1 MPDLPRPA
9 PEALLPQARREH
21 RGRLKIF
28 LGAAPGV
35 GKTYAMLQ
43 AARQSAAEGVKVLVG
58 VVETHGRAETEA
70 MLRGLEVLPRRA
82 VYHNG
87 RILQE
92 MDAEALIARR
102 PDLAL
107 IDELAHSNLSG
118 GRHDKRW
125 QDVEDVLAAGID
137 VFTTLNV
144 QHVETLNDTVAR
156 ITGVRVRE
164 TVPDSVLEAADE
176 IELIDLPPDELIAR
190 LRAGKV
196 YVQDQAAR
204 AVANFFAK
212 GNLTALRELAMRTA
226 ADRVDAQLQEHMA
239 AHAIEG
245 PWPTQE
251 RILVVLPEG
260 AVGRDALRIAKRSA
274 DRARVEWMAIALT
287 SLHAETRTGAE
298 ARDSAAA
305 ALRLAERLG
314 AEVSVLQTE
323 RDAAA
328 EVIAFARAH
337 NIRRIVLPRPPARGG
352 PVGRLARWLTP
363 SAHELALRGLLRQAT
378 QFELTLVTD
387 DESPARART
396 LPRLPPW
403 PETARRLGQAMLA
416 VALATLI
423 AWAADRLVPVLSLS
437 LIFMTMVVA
446 VAAKL
451 GRWPSVAAAVVSFM
465 VYNLLFTEP
474 RYTFRIWS
482 EAQFLTLLLFLAA
495 SILTGNLAARLRDRA
510 IAQRAISDRTRKLY
524 DFSRRAAAAASLDDV
539 VWAAVSHVAAV
550 LGCETILLL
559 PAETGRLAIVG
570 AFPPEDRMEPREIS
584 AAHYAFDHGEPAGRG
599 STTLPASRWLFLPLT
614 ASDRRIGVL
623 GLAYPEGREA
633 APGDRRLVEAL
644 TDQVAL
650 ALERVRLADDLAQS
664 RVLSET
670 ERLRSALLSS
680 VSHDLR
686 TPLVSILGA
695 AEGLERPDQP
705 AADRAALVETIRD
718 EGERLDR
725 YIQNLLDMTRL
736 GHGALKPRT
745 AATDLRELV
754 GAARHRLRSA
764 LRGQPVEVTIP
775 ADMTPVEVDPV
786 LIEQVL
792 VNILD
797 NAQKYAGPGSPTRI
811 AARLGQGRA
820 ILSVEDEGPGLPP
833 GAAAHVFD
841 MFWRAEQGD
850 GGRGGTGL
858 GLAICKGIVEAHG
871 GRIRAEPVHP
881 DGRGTRIVMELPLWN
896 PEVSH

>member
-1 MPDLPRPA
+1 LPDPARPT
-9 PEALLPQARREH
+9 PEALLPAARREG
-21 RGRLKIF
+21 RGHLKVF

-43 AARQSAAEGVKVLVG
+43 AARSRAAEGTKVLVG

-70 MLRGLEVLPRRA
+70 MLRGLDVLPRRP

-92 MDAEALIARR
+92 MDTEALIARR

-118 GRHDKRW
+118 GQHDKRW

-137 VFTTLNV
+137 VYTTLNV

-176 IELIDLPPDELIAR
+176 IALIDLSPDELIAR

-239 AHAIEG
+239 VHAIEG

-260 AVGRDALRIAKRSA
+260 SIGRDAVRIAKRSA
-274 DRARVEWMAIALT
+274 DRARVEWLAVALT
-287 SLHAETRTGAE
+287 SLRAE
-298 ARDSAAA
+298 ARAEDSTSP

-314 AEVSVLQTE
+314 AEVTVLQA
-323 RDAAA
+323 DGAA
-328 EVIAFARAH
+328 EAELLDFARRH
-337 NIRRIVLPRPPARGG
+337 NVRRIVVPRPPIRGF
-352 PVGRLARWLTP
+352 LARRLMP
-363 SAHELALRGLLRQAT
+363 RPQEQVVAGLLRGAT
-378 QFELTLVTD
+378 RFELTLVTD
-387 DESPARART
+387 EDSPGRRTPRAASPSLPDAGRNFALVAGAVAATT
-396 LPRLPPW
+396 L
-403 PETARRLGQAMLA
+403 LA
-416 VALATLI
+416 VL
-423 AWAADRLVPVLSLS
+423 ADRFIPVFSLS
-437 LIFMTMVVA
+437 LLYMTMVVA
-446 VAAKL
+446 VAARL
-451 GRWPSVAAAVVSFM
+451 GRWPSVAAAVLSFL
-465 VYNLLFTEP
+465 VYNVLFTEP
-474 RYTFRIWS
+474 RFSLRIWS
-482 EAQFLTLLLFLAA
+482 QGQFLTLLLFLAA

-510 IAQRAISDRTRKLY
+510 ILQRAISDRTRKLY
-524 DFSRRAAAAASLDDV
+524 DFSRRAAAAASVDDV

-550 LGCETILLL
+550 LECDTILLL
-559 PAETGRLAIVG
+559 PDDAGQLAVVG
-570 AFPPEDRMEPREIS
+570 AFPPEDRMEPRETS
-584 AAHYAFDHGEPAGRG
+584 AARYAYDKGEPAGRG
-599 STTLPASRWLFLPLT
+599 SATLPASRWLFLPLS
-614 ASDRRIGVL
+614 AAERRIGVL
-623 GLAYPEGREA
+623 GLTYADGREP
-633 APGDRRLVEAL
+633 APGDRHLVEAL
-644 TDQVAL
+644 ADQVAL

-670 ERLRSALLSS
+670 ERLRVALLSS

-695 AEGLERPDQP
+695 AEGLDQAGLAPDG
-705 AADRAALVETIRD
+705 RAQLVDTIRE

-745 AATDLRELV
+745 TTVDLRELA
-754 GAARHRLRSA
+754 GAARHRLRGA
-764 LRGQPVEVTIP
+764 LRDQPVEVAIP
-775 ADMTPVEVDPV
+775 ADMAPAEVDPV

-797 NAQKYAGPGSPTRI
+797 NARKYAGPRSPIRMS
-811 AARLGQGRA
+811 ARTERGRA
-820 ILSVEDEGPGLPP
+820 VLVIEDDGPGLPP
-833 GAAAHVFD
+833 GAETQVFD
-841 MFWRAEQGD
+841 MFWRADQGD
-850 GGRGGTGL
+850 GGQSGTGL

-871 GRIRAEPVHP
+871 GRIRAEAVHP
-881 DGRGTRIVMELPLWN
+881 DGHGTRITLDLPLWN
-896 PEVSH
+896 PEVSA

>member
-1 MPDLPRPA
+1 MPEPPRPE
-9 PEALLPQARREH
+9 PEALLSQARREG
-21 RGRLKIF
+21 RGRLKVF

-35 GKTYAMLQ
+35 GKTYAMLE
-43 AARQSAAEGVKVLVG
+43 AARLRAAEGIKVLVG

-70 MLRGLEVLPRRA
+70 MLRGLEVLPRRP
-82 VYHNG
+82 VHHNG
-87 RILQE
+87 RILHE
-92 MDAEALIARR
+92 MDAEALIARH

-137 VFTTLNV
+137 VYTTLNV

-156 ITGVRVRE
+156 ITGIRVRE
-164 TVPDSVLEAADE
+164 TVPDVVLQEADE
-176 IELIDLPPDELIAR
+176 IELIDLPPEELIAR

-226 ADRVDAQLQEHMA
+226 ADQVDAQLQEHMA

-260 AVGRDALRIAKRSA
+260 AVGRDAVRIAKRSA
-274 DRARVEWMAIALT
+274 DRARVEWLAVALT
-287 SLHAETRTGAE
+287 SLRSATDREE
-298 ARDSAAA
+298 DSTSA

-314 AEVSVLQTE
+314 AEVTVLQ
-323 RDAAA
+323 A
-328 EVIAFARAH
+328 EGDPTQEVLELARRH
-337 NIRRIVLPRPPARGG
+337 NVRRIVLPRPPQR
-352 PVGRLARWLTP
+352 PRLLRWLMP
-363 SAHELALRGLLRQAT
+363 ALHEQVAAGLLRGAT
-378 QFELTLVTD
+378 RFELTLVTD
-387 DESPARART
+387 EESPSRQRARPAERT
-396 LPRLPPW
+396 LPDWGRN
-403 PETARRLGQAMLA
+403 
-416 VALATLI
+416 VALVTGTVALTTLI
-423 AWAADRLVPVLSLS
+423 AAVADRFIPVLSLA
-437 LIFMTMVVA
+437 LLYMTAVVA

-451 GRWPSVAAAVVSFM
+451 GRWPSVAAAVMSF
-465 VYNLLFTEP
+465 VIYNLMFTEP
-474 RYTFRIWS
+474 RYTLQIWS
-482 EAQFLTLLLFLAA
+482 QGEFITLLLFLAA

-510 IAQRAISDRTRKLY
+510 IAQRAVADRIRKLY
-524 DFSRRAAAAASLDDV
+524 DFSRRAAAAASVDDV

-550 LGCETILLL
+550 LECETILLL
-559 PAETGRLAIVG
+559 PDAQGQLAIVG
-570 AFPPEDRMEPREIS
+570 AFPPEDRMEPRETS
-584 AAHYAFDHGEPAGRG
+584 AARYAFDHGEPAGRG
-599 STTLPASRWLFLPLT
+599 SSTLPASRWLFLPLS
-614 ASDRRIGVL
+614 AAERRIGVL
-623 GLAYPEGREA
+623 GLAYADGREA
-633 APGDRRLVEAL
+633 GPGDRRLVESLA
-644 TDQVAL
+644 DQVAL

-695 AEGLERPDQP
+695 AEGLDQP
-705 AADRAALVETIRD
+705 GLTATDRSLLAETIRE

-745 AATDLRELV
+745 AAVDLRELV
-754 GAARHRLRSA
+754 GSARHRLRAA
-764 LRGQPVEVTIP
+764 LRGRRVDVDIP
-775 ADMTPVEVDPV
+775 ADLAPSEVDPV
-786 LIEQVL
+786 LVEQVL

-797 NAQKYAGPGSPTRI
+797 NARKYAGPDSAIRI
-811 AARLGQGRA
+811 AARTERGRA
-820 ILSVEDEGPGLPP
+820 VLSIEDDGPGLPP
-833 GAAAHVFD
+833 GAAARVFD

-850 GGRGGTGL
+850 GGQAGTGL

-871 GRIRAEPVHP
+871 GRIRAEAVHP
-881 DGRGTRIVMELPLWN
+881 DGRGTRIVLELPLWN
-896 PEVSH
+896 PEVIA

>member
-1 MPDLPRPA
+1 MSAPLRPE
-9 PEALLPQARREH
+9 PEALLQEARREG

-35 GKTYAMLQ
+35 GKTYAMLE
-43 AARQSAAEGVKVLVG
+43 AARHRAAEGVKVLVG

-70 MLRGLEVLPRRA
+70 MLRDLEVLPRRP
-82 VYHNG
+82 VFHG
-87 RILQE
+87 GHILHALDVD
-92 MDAEALIARR
+92 MLIARR

-118 GRHDKRW
+118 ARHEKRW

-137 VFTTLNV
+137 VYTTMNV

-164 TVPDSVLEAADE
+164 TVPDKVLALADE
-176 IELIDLPPDELIAR
+176 IELIDLPPDDLIAR

-226 ADRVDAQLQEHMA
+226 ADRVEAQLQAHMA
-239 AHAIEG
+239 AHAIAG

-260 AVGRDALRIAKRSA
+260 AVGRDAVRIAKRSA
-274 DRARVEWMAIALT
+274 DRARVEWLAVALT
-287 SLHAETRTGAE
+287 SLREET
-298 ARDSAAA
+298 SAAA
-305 ALRLAERLG
+305 ADQVGSAGALRLAERLG
-314 AEVSVLQTE
+314 AEVTVLQADS
-323 RDAAA
+323 DAAR
-328 EVIAFARAH
+328 EVLDFARRY
-337 NIRRIVLPRPPARGG
+337 NVRRIVVPRPKAR
-352 PVGRLARWLTP
+352 GRLARLLAPTP
-363 SAHELALRGLLRQAT
+363 HELAVAGLLGGAT

-387 DESPARART
+387 DESPARQRQ
-396 LPRLPPW
+396 RPPAPDL
-403 PETARRLGQAMLA
+403 PETARILGKVGVA
-416 VALATLI
+416 VGLTTLI
-423 AWAADRLVPVLSLS
+423 AAGADRLFPVLSLS
-437 LIFMTMVVA
+437 LLYMTAVVA

-451 GRWPSVAAAVVSFM
+451 GRWPSVTAAVASFLA
-465 VYNLLFTEP
+465 YNLFFTEP
-474 RYTFRIWS
+474 RLTFHVWNRG
-482 EAQFLTLLLFLAA
+482 EFLTLLLFLAA
-495 SILTGNLAARLRDRA
+495 SILTGNLAARLRSRA

-539 VWAAVSHVAAV
+539 VWAAVSHVATV
-550 LGCETILLL
+550 LECETILLV
-559 PAETGRLAIVG
+559 PDEAGQLAIVG
-570 AFPPEDRMEPREIS
+570 AFPPEDRLDPRELS
-584 AAHYAFDHGEPAGRG
+584 AARYAFDHGEPAGRG
-599 STTLPASRWLFLPLT
+599 SATLPAARWLFLPLA
-614 ASDRRIGVL
+614 ASERRIGIL
-623 GLAYPEGREA
+623 GLAYGDGRELA
-633 APGDRRLVEAL
+633 TGDRRLVEAL
-644 TDQVAL
+644 SDQVAL
-650 ALERVRLADDLAQS
+650 ALERVKLADDLAQS

-670 ERLRSALLSS
+670 ERLRAALLSS

-695 AEGLERPDQP
+695 AEGLGQAGLAE
-705 AADRAALVETIRD
+705 AARALLVETIRD

-736 GHGALKPRT
+736 GHGVLKPKT
-745 AATDLRELV
+745 VATDLRELA
-754 GAARHRLRSA
+754 GSARHRLRGA
-764 LRGQPVEVTIP
+764 LRGHPVTVEIA
-775 ADMTPVEVDPV
+775 ADMAAVEVDPI

-797 NAQKYAGPGSPTRI
+797 NARKYAGPGSPIRI
-811 AARLGQGRA
+811 RAEVAGGRV
-820 ILSVEDEGPGLPP
+820 ILAVEDEGPGLPT
-833 GAAAHVFD
+833 GAAEHVFD

-850 GGRGGTGL
+850 GVQAGTGL

-881 DGRGTRIVMELPLWN
+881 DGRGTRIVLDLPIWN

>member
-1 MPDLPRPA
+1 MPDAPRPE
-9 PEALLPQARREH
+9 PEALLSEARREG

-43 AARQSAAEGVKVLVG
+43 AARARAAEGVKVLVG

-70 MLRGLEVLPRRA
+70 MLRGLEVLPRRP
-82 VYHNG
+82 VFHNG

-92 MDAEALIARR
+92 MDADALIARA
-102 PDLAL
+102 PSLAL

-137 VFTTLNV
+137 VYTTLNV

-164 TVPDSVLEAADE
+164 TVPDSVLELADE
-176 IELIDLPPDELIAR
+176 IELIDLPPDELITR

-204 AVANFFAK
+204 AVSNFFAK

-260 AVGRDALRIAKRSA
+260 AVGRDAMRIGKRSA
-274 DRARVEWMAIALT
+274 DRARVEWLAVALT
-287 SLHAETRTGAE
+287 SLRAEVRRGENEE
-298 ARDSAAA
+298 ASAGV
-305 ALRLAERLG
+305 LRLAERLG
-314 AEVSVLQTE
+314 AEVTVLQTE
-323 RDAAA
+323 RDAAQD
-328 EVIAFARAH
+328 VLDFAQRH
-337 NIRRIVLPRPPARGG
+337 NVRRIVVPRPQPR
-352 PVGRLARWLTP
+352 GRLARWLTP
-363 SAHELALRGLLRQAT
+363 SPHELAVAGLLRGAT
-378 QFELTLVTD
+378 RYELTLVTD
-387 DESPARART
+387 EESPSRQR
-396 LPRLPPW
+396 LRLPVVHL
-403 PETARRLGQAMLA
+403 PEAARVLGL
-416 VALATLI
+416 VALAVVLTTLVAMI
-423 AWAADRLVPVLSLS
+423 ADRVIPVLSLS
-437 LIFMTMVVA
+437 LIYMTTVVA

-451 GRWPSVAAAVVSFM
+451 GRWPSVAAAVLSFLL
-465 VYNLLFTEP
+465 YNLLFTDP
-474 RYTFRIWS
+474 RFTLQIWNRG
-482 EAQFLTLLLFLAA
+482 QFVTLVLFLAV

-524 DFSRRAAAAASLDDV
+524 DFSRKAAAAASVDDV

-550 LGCETILLL
+550 LECETILLL
-559 PAETGRLAIVG
+559 PGDGGQLGVVG

-584 AAHYAFDHGEPAGRG
+584 AARYAYDHSEPAGKG
-599 STTLPASRWLFLPLT
+599 SATLPASRWLFLPL
-614 ASDRRIGVL
+614 AAADRRIGVL
-623 GLAYPEGREA
+623 GLAYADGREP

-644 TDQVAL
+644 ADQVAL
-650 ALERVRLADDLAQS
+650 ALERVRLADDLAQT
-664 RVLSET
+664 RVVSET

-695 AEGLERPDQP
+695 AEGLDQP
-705 AADRAALVETIRD
+705 AVTEAGRDLLVETIRE

-745 AATDLRELV
+745 VATDLRELA
-754 GAARHRLRSA
+754 GAARNRLRAA
-764 LRGQPVEVTIP
+764 LKGHPVEVSI
-775 ADMTPVEVDPV
+775 AANMAPVQVDPV
-786 LIEQVL
+786 LIEQVI

-797 NAQKYAGPGSPTRI
+797 NARKYAGSGSPIRI
-811 AARLGQGRA
+811 AARVERGRA

-833 GAAAHVFD
+833 GAAERVFD

-850 GGRGGTGL
+850 GGQTGTGL

-871 GRIRAEPVHP
+871 GKVRAESVHS

-896 PEVSH
+896 PEVSS